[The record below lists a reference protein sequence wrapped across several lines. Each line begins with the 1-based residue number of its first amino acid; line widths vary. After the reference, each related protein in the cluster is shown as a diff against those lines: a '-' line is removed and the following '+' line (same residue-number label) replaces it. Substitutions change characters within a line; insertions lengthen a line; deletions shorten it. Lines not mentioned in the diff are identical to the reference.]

1 LLGIFLYLWI
11 VFNSLL
17 FDNLNDIM
25 VKNKEVEVP
34 SLNLLSAGTVVKGEI
49 RLTGD
54 FRLDGTFIGT
64 INCKGKVVVGPTG
77 NIEGEIICQN
87 ADFSGEVKATVKV
100 AELLTL
106 KETARYTGD
115 ITTNKLSIEPGAKF
129 SGNCIMEGTGI
140 KVNIPSPVKQDEFRP
155 KETTA

>member
-1 LLGIFLYLWI
+1 
-11 VFNSLL
+11 
-17 FDNLNDIM
+17 M
-25 VKNKEVEVP
+25 VKNKEEEVP
-34 SLNLLSAGTVVKGEI
+34 SINLLSAGTVVKGEI
-49 RLTGD
+49 KLNGD
-54 FRLDGTFIGT
+54 FRLDGTFIGS

-77 NIEGEIICQN
+77 SIEGEIICQN

-129 SGNCIMEGTGI
+129 SGNCIMEGTGM
-140 KVNIPSPVKQDEFRP
+140 KMNAPPMRNQDELRP

>member
-1 LLGIFLYLWI
+1 
-11 VFNSLL
+11 
-17 FDNLNDIM
+17 M
-25 VKNKEVEVP
+25 VKNKEEEVP
-34 SLNLLSAGTVVKGEI
+34 SINLLSAGTVVKGEI
-49 RLTGD
+49 KVNGD
-54 FRLDGTFIGT
+54 FRLDGCFIGT

-100 AELLTL
+100 SELLTL

-115 ITTNKLSIEPGAKF
+115 MTTNKLSIEPGAKF
-129 SGNCIMEGTGI
+129 SGNCIMESSGT
-140 KVNIPSPVKQDEFRP
+140 KVNVPPPVKQNEYRP

>member
-1 LLGIFLYLWI
+1 
-11 VFNSLL
+11 
-17 FDNLNDIM
+17 M
-25 VKNKEVEVP
+25 KNKEVEVP
-34 SLNLLSAGTVVKGEI
+34 SINLLSSGTVVKGEI
-49 RLTGD
+49 NLNGD
-54 FRLDGTFIGT
+54 FRLDGSFIGT

-100 AELLTL
+100 TELLTL
-106 KETARYTGD
+106 KETARFTGD

-129 SGNCIMEGTGI
+129 SGNCIMEGTGM
-140 KVNIPSPVKQDEFRP
+140 KVNVPPPAKQNEFRP

>member
-1 LLGIFLYLWI
+1 MIAFR
-11 VFNSLL
+11 
-17 FDNLNDIM
+17 
-25 VKNKEVEVP
+25 KNVMSKPKETEVP
-34 SLNLLSAGTVVKGEI
+34 SINLLGSGTVVKGEI
-49 RLTGD
+49 KLNGD
-54 FRLDGTFIGT
+54 FRIDGTFIGS
-64 INCKGKVVVGPTG
+64 IQCKGKVVVGTTG
-77 NIEGEIICQN
+77 VIDGEIICQN

-129 SGNCIMEGTGI
+129 SGNCIMEGTGV
-140 KVNIPSPVKQDEFRP
+140 KLNVPSPGKQDELRP

>member
-1 LLGIFLYLWI
+1 
-11 VFNSLL
+11 
-17 FDNLNDIM
+17 M
-25 VKNKEVEVP
+25 MKNKEVEVP
-34 SLNLLSAGTVVKGEI
+34 SLNLLSSGTVVKGEI
-49 RLTGD
+49 NLNGD
-54 FRLDGTFIGT
+54 FRLDGSFIGT

-77 NIEGEIICQN
+77 NIQGEIICQN

-106 KETARYTGD
+106 KETARFTGD

-140 KVNIPSPVKQDEFRP
+140 KVNVPPPVKQDEFRP